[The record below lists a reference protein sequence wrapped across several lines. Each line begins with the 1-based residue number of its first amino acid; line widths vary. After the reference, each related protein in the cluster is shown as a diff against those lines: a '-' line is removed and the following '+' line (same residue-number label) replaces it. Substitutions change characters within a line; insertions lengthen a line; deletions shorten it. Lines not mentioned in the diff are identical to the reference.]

1 MVETLFVLPSIS
13 GKGGTETVT
22 SEVAKYYQSKK
33 KEFIIVVMNG
43 SDDNSWLE
51 SFPNIETPHH
61 DNKIIRNLSYIY
73 QLNKI
78 IRKYQPKTII
88 CLDPILCTYLKW
100 LIKFNFRKTVLIS
113 WIHWSLFSP
122 GLRYRQILSAK
133 YHLSISTGQFEQFM
147 EMGVPRKNVQMISNP
162 VKESSFIVPQTK
174 PEEKKRFI
182 YVGRILFE
190 DEKRLKDIFYS
201 LSNVIGD
208 WQLDLY
214 GAGPNVDICQE
225 YCQQLGILERVVF
238 HGFVKDPFQAID
250 YPVTALLLSS
260 EHEGFG
266 MVLVEAISAGI
277 YSISSNC
284 PVGPKDIII
293 PNVNGELYELGNLE
307 EFTSILQKLVSSHR
321 LPEPNQIVHSI
332 DYMRGE
338 KYFNNFETSV
348 KYFEMLE
355 SNE

>member
-22 SEVAKYYQSKK
+22 SEVAKYYQSKGRD
-33 KEFIIVVMNG
+33 FIIVVMNG
-43 SDDNSWLE
+43 SDDNNWLAP
-51 SFPNIETPHH
+51 FPNIETPTH
-61 DNKIIRNLSYIY
+61 DNKIVRNLSYIY

-78 IRKYQPKTII
+78 IRKYKPKTII
-88 CLDPILCTYLKW
+88 CLDPILCTYIKW
-100 LIKFNFRKTVLIS
+100 LLKVNFKKTILIS

-122 GLRYRQILSAK
+122 GLRYNRILSAK

-147 EMGVPRKNVQMISNP
+147 EMGVPKENVRMISNP
-162 VKESSFIVPQTK
+162 VNDSRFVVAQTK
-174 PEEKKRFI
+174 PEDKKRFI

-201 LSNVIGD
+201 LSKVTGD

-225 YCQQLGILERVVF
+225 YCQKLGILDRVVF
-238 HGFVKDPFQAID
+238 HGFVKEPFNSID

-307 EFTSILQKLVSSHR
+307 EFTAILQKLIDGY
-321 LPEPNQIVHSI
+321 LMPEPNQIVYSI
-332 DYMRGE
+332 NHMRGE
-338 KYFNNFETSV
+338 KYFNNFEASV
-348 KYFEMLE
+348 KYFEELE
-355 SNE
+355 GNQ